1 MKVLLS
7 IKPEFVDK
15 IFDGTKKYEFRKS
28 LFKRNDVTRVVI
40 YASYPIKRI
49 VGEFEIEHIL
59 SDDVDIIWEQ
69 TKKYSG
75 ITKNFYNSYFQK
87 RKRANAIKI
96 GHLIRYEK
104 ARCLSDYNIQ
114 QAPQSFCYISE

>member
-7 IKPEFVDK
+7 IKPQFVDK

-28 LFKRNDVTRVVI
+28 LFKRSDVTRVII
-40 YASYPIKRI
+40 YASYPVKRI
-49 VGEFEIEHIL
+49 VGEFEIEQIL
-59 SDDVDIIWEQ
+59 SDDVNIIWEQ

-75 ITKNFYNSYFQK
+75 ITKDFYNSYFQK
-87 RKRANAIKI
+87 KKRANAIKI
-96 GHLIRYEK
+96 GNLKRYKEE
-104 ARCLSDYNIQ
+104 RCLSDYNIQ